1 MVSRSRKPSRAR
13 PLKGCGL
20 LDWSTKVTQKVKV
33 AFAFR
38 AGVRIR
44 LAIAALALITTY
56 GAAYAAAT
64 CEPEKIAQKYPA
76 LAGKKLVV
84 EQDGQSPPFSYRD
97 PDDPNKIIGFDADYV
112 RAAMKCI
119 GVDFEFKLGAWS
131 GLLPALVAG
140 QADVMWSNLYYSA
153 ERAKT
158 VDFVTYMQAASAG
171 LVAKGNPKHLAS
183 VDDFC
188 GVRATAGVGTV
199 EYGQLDEL
207 NKKCTAAAKP
217 AIEIVTFPDAPA
229 GARLVANDRADVLLG
244 DLTLAGQFVSSFPD
258 KLEIGFRIPSGFKI
272 AVAVRKGND
281 QLLNALAEAITVLQA
296 DGTQA
301 NLQRTYH
308 LDPSLFEPTAV
319 KKQ

>member
-1 MVSRSRKPSRAR
+1 MIPNKMTLRSR
-13 PLKGCGL
+13 
-20 LDWSTKVTQKVKV
+20 V
-33 AFAFR
+33 
-38 AGVRIR
+38 GVEIR
-44 LAIAALALITTY
+44 LVAAAVAIVITSGAALA
-56 GAAYAAAT
+56 AAI

-84 EQDGQSPPFSYRD
+84 EQDGQSPPFTYRD
-97 PDDPNKIIGFDADYV
+97 ADDPNKIIGFDADYV

-171 LVAKGNPKHLAS
+171 LVAKGNPKHLLS
-183 VDDFC
+183 VADFC
-188 GVRATAGVGTV
+188 GIRATAGVGTL
-199 EYGQLDEL
+199 EYAQLDEL

-244 DLTLAGQFVSSFPD
+244 DLTLAGQFVSNFPD

-281 QLLNALAEAITVLQA
+281 QLLNALAEAITVLQT
-296 DGTQA
+296 DGTQVQ
-301 NLQRTYH
+301 LQQAYH

>member
-1 MVSRSRKPSRAR
+1 VIPNKMTLRSR
-13 PLKGCGL
+13 
-20 LDWSTKVTQKVKV
+20 V
-33 AFAFR
+33 
-38 AGVRIR
+38 GVEIR
-44 LAIAALALITTY
+44 LVAAAVAIVITSGAALA
-56 GAAYAAAT
+56 AAI

-84 EQDGQSPPFSYRD
+84 EQDGQSPPFTYRD
-97 PDDPNKIIGFDADYV
+97 ADDPNKIIGFDADYV

-171 LVAKGNPKHLAS
+171 LVAKGNPKHLLS
-183 VDDFC
+183 VADFC
-188 GVRATAGVGTV
+188 GIRATAGVGTL
-199 EYGQLDEL
+199 EYAQLDEL

-244 DLTLAGQFVSSFPD
+244 DLTLAGQFVSNFPD

-281 QLLNALAEAITVLQA
+281 QLLNALAEAITVLQT
-296 DGTQA
+296 DGTQVQ
-301 NLQRTYH
+301 LQQAYH